1 MDDASP
7 PSHGCPV
14 LSYSPHDRRP
24 IGDWTAFFDQLRADA
39 PVVRNTFADG
49 YYVLTGYE
57 DILAAYQDPETFS
70 TDAVTVF
77 EPDPGYR
84 WIPHMLGGDEHRQW
98 RRLLGPAFAPKAVAV
113 LDDRIRVWAA
123 ELIDALAGRG
133 ECDVLA
139 DFSFYYPTTI
149 FLGLMGLPPED
160 LQRFM
165 TWESSILHS
174 HGSTPEEIAD
184 NRGTAMGAVLEYFR
198 AVIAER
204 RAHPGDDL
212 ISQAVGFEIDGR
224 PVTDDE
230 VTSYCFFMFMAG
242 LDTVAA
248 AFGYALYHFAT
259 HPSDRQRIVADPGLI
274 PAAIEE
280 ILRVYAFT
288 IPARKVRKDI
298 EVGGCPIAAGS
309 MVQLPIRAATRDPR
323 AFPGGAEVRIDR
335 NPNNHIAFG
344 AGPHRCLGSHLA
356 RHELVIALEEWHKRI
371 PDYRLADG
379 AVILEVGRSSG
390 PDSMPLRWLPPCG
403 GGAPEVEVGVPDRG
417 RRAADGLGHHAPSHP
432 AGQPGDGDRRD
443 RLTGAA
449 DRRGDAHQLLVG
461 LAAVVRHPGFAHPP
475 ELRPQ
480 SGRLGDRL
488 RRLPRHRGGHHRLDG
503 VVVVGR
509 DRFAE
514 RGAVGG
520 LATAAP
526 GRQPDRTHH
535 DPFQVHHLGVVEDRE
550 LGGQPGAR
558 GERLQVRERGFVEP
572 VPVHREGAEL
582 EHPQAD
588 AVAAV
593 IAFQP
598 ADLAQLVNQPVQGR
612 LRQPR
617 PLVQVGQAQHLLSAV
632 ERLHDGRAPA
642 QDGVL
647 RWVPVAALVVPHPPR
662 RRGHPGSCGLD
673 DRCHR
678 HSRRPLTV
686 IRLTSL

>member
-1 MDDASP
+1 MEGDTYM
-7 PSHGCPV
+7 GCPV
-14 LSYSPHDRRP
+14 LSYSPHERRP
-24 IGDWTAFFDQLRADA
+24 IGDWAAFFDQLREDA
-39 PVVRNTFADG
+39 PVVRNTFANG
-49 YYVLTGYE
+49 YYVLTRYE

-77 EPDPGYR
+77 EPDPSYR

-98 RRLLGPAFAPKAVAV
+98 RRALGPYFSPKAIGV
-113 LDDRIRVWAA
+113 LDDQIRGWAA
-123 ELIDALAGRG
+123 ELIDGLAARG
-133 ECDVLA
+133 GCDVIA

-160 LQRFM
+160 LPRFM
-165 TWESSILHS
+165 DWESSILHS
-174 HGSTPEEIAD
+174 HGSTADEIAD
-184 NRGTAMGAVLEYFR
+184 NRMTAMGAVREYFR

-204 RAHPGDDL
+204 RGQPGDDL

-259 HPSDRQRIVADPGLI
+259 HPGDRQRIVADPGLI

-335 NPNNHIAFG
+335 IANNHIAFG

-390 PDSMPLRWLPPCG
+390 PDSVPLRWLPPG
-403 GGAPEVEVGVPDRG
+403 GGAAEVEVGVPDRG
-417 RRAADGLGHHAPSHP
+417 RGAADGLGHHAPSHP
-432 AGQPGDGDRRD
+432 AGQPGDRDRRD

-449 DRRGDAHQLLVG
+449 DRRGDADQLLVG
-461 LAAVVRHPGFAHPP
+461 LAAVVRHPGLAYAV

-480 SGRLGDRL
+480 GDGLGDRL
-488 RRLPRHRGGHHRLDG
+488 RRLPRHRGGHQRPDG
-503 VVVVGR
+503 VVVVR
-509 DRFAE
+509 RHRLAE

-520 LATAAP
+520 LAAAAP
-526 GRQPDRTHH
+526 GWQPDRAHH
-535 DPFQVHHLGVVEDRE
+535 DPFQVHHLGVVEDGE
-550 LGGQPGAR
+550 LSGQPGAR

-582 EHPQAD
+582 EHSQAD

-598 ADLAQLVNQPVQGR
+598 ADLAELV
-612 LRQPR
+612 
-617 PLVQVGQAQHLLSAV
+617 
-632 ERLHDGRAPA
+632 D
-642 QDGVL
+642 
-647 RWVPVAALVVPHPPR
+647 
-662 RRGHPGSCGLD
+662 
-673 DRCHR
+673 
-678 HSRRPLTV
+678 
-686 IRLTSL
+686 

>member
-1 MDDASP
+1 M
-7 PSHGCPV
+7 
-14 LSYSPHDRRP
+14 LSWSPHERRP
-24 IGDWTAFFDQLRADA
+24 IGDWAAFFDRLREDA
-39 PVVRNTFADG
+39 PVVRNTFAGG
-49 YYVLTGYE
+49 YYVLTRHE

-77 EPDPGYR
+77 EPDPSYR

-98 RRLLGPAFAPKAVAV
+98 RRALGPYFSPKAIGV
-113 LDDRIRVWAA
+113 LDDRIRGWAA
-123 ELIDALAGRG
+123 ELIDRLAGRG
-133 ECDVLA
+133 GCDVIA

-149 FLGLMGLPPED
+149 FLGLMGLPPQD
-160 LQRFM
+160 LPRFM
-165 TWESSILHS
+165 DWEASILHS
-174 HGSTPEEIAD
+174 RGSTADEIAD
-184 NRGTAMGAVLEYFR
+184 NRMTAMGAVSEYFL

-204 RAHPGDDL
+204 RAQPGDDL
-212 ISQAVGFEIDGR
+212 ISQAVGFEVDGR

-259 HPSDRQRIVADPGLI
+259 HPGDRQRIVADPALI

-298 EVGGCPIAAGS
+298 EVAGCPIAAGS

-323 AFPGGAEVRIDR
+323 AFAGGAEVRIDR
-335 NPNNHIAFG
+335 TANNHIAFG

-379 AVILEVGRSSG
+379 ALILEVGRSSG
-390 PDSMPLRWLPPCG
+390 PDSIPLRWLPAG
-403 GGAPEVEVGVPDRG
+403 GAGAPEVEVGVPDRG
-417 RRAADGLGHHAPSHP
+417 GGAAHGLGHHAPSHP
-432 AGQPGDGDRRD
+432 ARQPGDRDRRD

-449 DRRGDAHQLLVG
+449 DRGGDADQLLVS
-461 LAAVVRHPGFAHPP
+461 LAAVVRHPGLADPV
-475 ELRPQ
+475 ELGPQ
-480 SGRLGDRL
+480 RDRLGDRL
-488 RRLPRHRGGHHRLDG
+488 DRLPRHRGGQQRPDG

-509 DRFAE
+509 HRLAE

-520 LATAAP
+520 LAAAAP
-526 GRQPDRTHH
+526 GRQPDRPHH
-535 DPFQVHHLGVVEDRE
+535 DPFQVHHLGVVEDGE

-558 GERLQVRERGFVEP
+558 RERLQVRERGLVEP

-582 EHPQAD
+582 EHPQPH

-598 ADLAQLVNQPVQGR
+598 PDLAELVDEAVQGR
-612 LRQPR
+612 LRQPG

-647 RWVPVAALVVPHPPR
+647 RWVPLAALVVPHPPR

>member
-1 MDDASP
+1 MDASRSP
-7 PSHGCPV
+7 ADGCPV
-14 LSYSPHDRRP
+14 LSYSPHERRP
-24 IGDWTAFFDQLRADA
+24 IGGWAEFFDQLRADA

-49 YYVLTGYE
+49 YYVLTGYA
-57 DILAAYQDPETFS
+57 DILAAYQDTETFS

-77 EPDPGYR
+77 EPDPSYR

-98 RRLLGPAFAPKAVAV
+98 RRQLGPAFAPKAVTV
-113 LDDRIRVWAA
+113 LDDRIRVWAG

-133 ECDVLA
+133 ECDVIA

-160 LQRFM
+160 LPRFM
-165 TWESSILHS
+165 DWEASILHS
-174 HGSTPEEIAD
+174 RGSTPEEITD
-184 NRGTAMGAVLEYFR
+184 NRMTAMAAVSDYFR

-204 RAHPGDDL
+204 RAQPGDDL
-212 ISQAVGFEIDGR
+212 ISQAVGFQIDGR

-259 HPSDRQRIVADPGLI
+259 HPADRQRIVADPALI

-335 NPNNHIAFG
+335 MPNNHIAFG

-379 AVILEVGRSSG
+379 AEILEVGRSSG
-390 PDSMPLRWLPPCG
+390 PDSMPLRWLAP
-403 GGAPEVEVGVPDRG
+403 GGAGGPQVEVGVPDRG
-417 RRAADGLGHHAPSHP
+417 GGAADGLGHHAPAHP
-432 AGQPGDGDRRD
+432 AGQPGDGDGRD
-443 RLTGAA
+443 RLAGAA
-449 DRRGDAHQLLVG
+449 DRRGDADQLLVG
-461 LAAVVRHPGFAHPP
+461 LAAVVGHPGFADPP
-475 ELRPQ
+475 QLGPQ
-480 SGRLGDRL
+480 RGRLGDCL
-488 RRLPRHRGGHHRLDG
+488 GGLPRHRGGHHRRDG

-509 DRFAE
+509 HRLAK

-520 LATAAP
+520 LAAAAP
-526 GRQPDRTHH
+526 GRQPDRADH
-535 DPFQVHHLGVVEDRE
+535 DPLEVHHLGVVEDRE
-550 LGGQPGAR
+550 LGGQPGPR
-558 GERLQVRERGFVEP
+558 GERLQVRERSLVEP
-572 VPVHREGAEL
+572 VPVDREGAEL

-593 IAFQP
+593 VAFQP
-598 ADLAQLVNQPVQGR
+598 ADLAELVDQPVQGR
-612 LRQPR
+612 LRQPG
-617 PLVQVGQAQHLLSAV
+617 PLVQVGQAQHLLGAV

-642 QDGVL
+642 QHGVL
-647 RWVPVAALVVPHPPR
+647 GWDLVAVR
-662 RRGHPGSCGLD
+662 PGPCGLD

>member
-1 MDDASP
+1 
-7 PSHGCPV
+7 
-14 LSYSPHDRRP
+14 
-24 IGDWTAFFDQLRADA
+24 
-39 PVVRNTFADG
+39 
-49 YYVLTGYE
+49 
-57 DILAAYQDPETFS
+57 
-70 TDAVTVF
+70 VF
-77 EPDPGYR
+77 EPDPSYR

-98 RRLLGPAFAPKAVAV
+98 RRALGPYFSPKAIGV
-113 LDDRIRVWAA
+113 LDDQIRGWAA
-123 ELIDALAGRG
+123 ELIDGLAARG
-133 ECDVLA
+133 GCDVIA

-160 LQRFM
+160 LPRFM
-165 TWESSILHS
+165 DWESSILHS
-174 HGSTPEEIAD
+174 HGSTADEIAD
-184 NRGTAMGAVLEYFR
+184 NRMTAMGAVREYFR

-204 RAHPGDDL
+204 RGQPGDDL

-259 HPSDRQRIVADPGLI
+259 HPGDRQRIVADPGLI

-335 NPNNHIAFG
+335 IANNHIAFG

-390 PDSMPLRWLPPCG
+390 PDSVPLRWLPP
-403 GGAPEVEVGVPDRG
+403 GGAGAAEVEVGVPDRG
-417 RRAADGLGHHAPSHP
+417 RGAADGLGHHAPSHP
-432 AGQPGDGDRRD
+432 AGQPGDRDRRD

-449 DRRGDAHQLLVG
+449 DRRGDADQLLVG
-461 LAAVVRHPGFAHPP
+461 LAAVVRHPGLAYAV

-480 SGRLGDRL
+480 GDGLGDRL
-488 RRLPRHRGGHHRLDG
+488 RRLPRHRGGHQRPDG
-503 VVVVGR
+503 VVVVR
-509 DRFAE
+509 RHRLAE

-520 LATAAP
+520 LAAAAP
-526 GRQPDRTHH
+526 GWQPDRAHH
-535 DPFQVHHLGVVEDRE
+535 DPFQVHHLGVVEDGE
-550 LGGQPGAR
+550 LSGQPGAR

-582 EHPQAD
+582 EHSQAD

-598 ADLAQLVNQPVQGR
+598 ADLAELV
-612 LRQPR
+612 
-617 PLVQVGQAQHLLSAV
+617 
-632 ERLHDGRAPA
+632 D
-642 QDGVL
+642 
-647 RWVPVAALVVPHPPR
+647 
-662 RRGHPGSCGLD
+662 
-673 DRCHR
+673 
-678 HSRRPLTV
+678 
-686 IRLTSL
+686 